1 MNKNESIQGFP
12 TITIRDKNTGNIIS
26 EKTLKNSAS
35 VIVKSFF
42 SDLISKAPHNTGLPF
57 FGKIINF
64 EQNRFVIGTCRYKI
78 PKISRFFSLYLES
91 YRDLFGNYYTSFNDV
106 KNYKDSSGEDVIS
119 QTTVDPGVNRL
130 KSINYN
136 DDGTIYI
143 EYYGQLKAPESGTRT
158 ISSIFL
164 GYSQSRNSNEYI
176 KGNASII
183 ALVPLDEE
191 IVQDDTMIIDITYK
205 VILPKDVV
213 GVSKYIYNY
222 SKNNLIKH
230 ISGKNEIKDVF
241 LFEGEVSSRFIST
254 SILDYD
260 HIPEKYNYIQKYYSL
275 GNITDI
281 NYYNNIDQ
289 RLHYSYN
296 KSGISVT
303 KPYNASFNKNE
314 YGKLIKYV
322 YSKDINGASVK
333 YLDLKEINEGNNRYI
348 PSPLFVNSNPE
359 NRVSEKIDI
368 PFPISANVYS
378 HHKKEDGTD
387 RPFTDIQSYRK
398 GLADVSVNI
407 DSYNSDFPEMYFLD
421 IVRGGE
427 QGVARGKITKRP
439 FFGTLNY
446 KFHSGSYNLGHISSD
461 KTRVKVISN
470 NNINVN
476 INSTDSIFKHK
487 YGYEYQNAG
496 DRHPLS
502 DGHILVVT
510 RKGVLLTHIKI
521 VDYEIYDKD
530 STPQLPVKMITSI
543 AHNYNTGDTFIGCAE
558 TGLYKFNKS
567 LRNSNAAT
575 IEKIPGIEKVYTMNT
590 DGYGNISI
598 VTNQGLKITKNNC
611 QSFET
616 FDHTRMN
623 SSEITSNEDFIKI
636 NTLATDFESEN
647 LNTMMVYSRKVKN
660 NLFLYFSKDGSGSEI
675 SEIPE
680 VSEYNNTIN
689 DISWIKSFNPEIT
702 FPAYSAYITEIKSI
716 RSAFLRTP
724 RNIDSVLDL
733 QYINEKSKTEGHEG
747 VYALKM
753 LENGNF
759 IPSRLISFSN
769 GKFYL
774 NICGVF
780 YGFDFN
786 SNSFSSISRKK
797 VFGNDKRTSFNSI
810 TSSAEP
816 YSFLTPRDFPV
827 LSSSVI
833 LDDNS
838 SNINH
843 ITHRDLPGINVDSLS
858 TTLDPDRIF
867 LDTSLSGYSA
877 YDSGY
882 LYSSSSYTE
891 SNSSKF
897 LSFMLSNI
905 RNESDF
911 SVFDSNIDNSSFG
924 SIILDEFKDS
934 GLILVTVSEGNHLV
948 NSPLV
953 RETVADE
960 DFNSIFNNS
969 ECINSGM
976 FASKDTYLWNGN
988 QPIGRRFGVTTD
1000 KIDKIVQI
1008 NGQDDFLIPEGK
1020 LKVENITI
1028 NFDSRSGGNKSY
1040 VERDYYSFVNFD
1052 GIVHDDQT
1060 SFNIEFEE
1068 VLGEIS
1074 KERVNQSGVIAKSE
1088 NTYSKIFSP
1097 RVTQGFAAELE
1108 DHTWFNTS
1116 ESSSSELS
1124 SNQVVN
1130 LGDFKARID
1139 ISKAKGIGCYEFK
1152 IARINNTSYSSF
1164 YLWIGNYKG
1173 KTFVFPTTA
1182 NVDVSVS
1189 ESNINKNL
1197 ITSSD
1202 ILTVEFSA
1210 TNRSFIV
1217 RKNGGQIYTSGSMDS
1232 GSIPLVTAY
1241 PKLRDMLIGPGG
1253 CKSSNSFYY
1262 TYESN
1267 FTPWSGPSMIP
1278 PLIFEYSNRG
1288 YPLTVLGDQNG
1299 NTGIH
1304 DPKFIGISC
1313 IEKSNNLSINI
1324 DKKPASII
1332 YKSYNISAL
1341 NPETSEVNLE
1351 KISKVY
1357 EMTSNI
1363 YPTALKSGEVMVFHD
1378 TGIVMFSQEDIGKK
1392 YSIDYRWY
1400 RDQIFGVD
1408 EFAEESDIPRDPE

>member
-1 MNKNESIQGFP
+1 MNKKESIQGFP
-12 TITIRDKNTGNIIS
+12 TIIIRDKNTGNIIS

-42 SDLISKAPHNTGLPF
+42 SDLISKTPVYTGLPF
-57 FGKIINF
+57 FGKLAGF
-64 EQNRFVIGTCRYKI
+64 DQDRFVIGTCRYKI
-78 PKISRFFSLYLES
+78 PKISRFFSLYLDS
-91 YRDLFGNYYTSFNDV
+91 YRDIFGRYSNDIRT
-106 KNYKDSSGEDVIS
+106 YKDSSGEDVIS
-119 QTTVDPGVNRL
+119 GTTVDNGVNRL
-130 KSINYN
+130 KSVNYS

-164 GYSQSRNSNEYI
+164 GYSQRRNNDEYI
-176 KGNASII
+176 SGNASII

-213 GVSKYIYNY
+213 GVSKYVYNY
-222 SKNNLIKH
+222 SKNELLRH
-230 ISGKNEIKDVF
+230 TSGKSIINDRV
-241 LFEGEVSSRFIST
+241 LLYNDNSSRFISA

-260 HIPEKYNYIQKYYSL
+260 YIPEKYNYIQKYYSL
-275 GNITDI
+275 GDITNI
-281 NYYNNIDQ
+281 NYNSDIEE
-289 RLHYSYN
+289 RLHYNYS
-296 KSGISVT
+296 KSGISVNMSY
-303 KPYNASFNKNE
+303 KLAFDKSK
-314 YGKLIKYV
+314 YGKLIKYI
-322 YSKDINGASVK
+322 YSKNANGASVN
-333 YLDLKEINEGNNRYI
+333 YFDSRGMDNYQINSLK
-348 PSPLFVNSNPE
+348 PLIVNSNPE
-359 NRVSEKIDI
+359 NRVSEKIDM

-378 HHKKEDGTD
+378 HHKKDDGTN
-387 RPFTDIQSYRK
+387 RPFTDIQNYRK
-398 GLADVSVNI
+398 GLADVSVSI

-470 NNINVN
+470 NNINAR

-487 YGYEYQNAG
+487 YGYEYQNSG

-558 TGLYKFNKS
+558 TGLYKLNKS
-567 LRNSNAAT
+567 LRNPNAAT
-575 IEKIPGIEKVYTMNT
+575 IEKIQGIEKVYTMNT

-598 VTNQGLKITKNNC
+598 ITNQGLKITKNNC

-647 LNTMMVYSRKVKN
+647 LNTMMVYSRKVEN

-675 SEIPE
+675 SEIPKK
-680 VSEYNNTIN
+680 SEYRNTIN
-689 DISWIKSFNPEIT
+689 DISWIKSFNPEDSIYVRSRE
-702 FPAYSAYITEIKSI
+702 FFIKSK
-716 RSAFLRTP
+716 SVFLRTP
-724 RNIDSVLDL
+724 RNIDSVLDI
-733 QYINEKSKTEGHEG
+733 QYIIEKSKITGHEG
-747 VYALKM
+747 YYALKM

-759 IPSRLISFSN
+759 IPSRLISFN
-769 GKFYL
+769 NDKFYL

-786 SNSFSSISRKK
+786 SDSFSIISRKQINRYDNRGSFSSI
-797 VFGNDKRTSFNSI
+797 TSLS
-810 TSSAEP
+810 
-816 YSFLTPRDFPV
+816 TPDLYFSPKDFPV
-827 LSSSVI
+827 LSSSI
-833 LDDNS
+833 MLNDNI

-843 ITHRDLPGINVDSLS
+843 ITHERLSSVSTDDLLGILN
-858 TTLDPDRIF
+858 PDNIF
-867 LDTSLSGYSA
+867 LGPVIKGYYAST
-877 YDSGY
+877 SGY
-882 LYSSSSYTE
+882 LYSTPSYERTGYY
-891 SNSSKF
+891 SF
-897 LSFMLSNI
+897 LGFALSNI
-905 RNESDF
+905 RSESDF
-911 SVFDSNIDNSSFG
+911 SIFDSNIENSTFG

-934 GLILVTVSEGNHLV
+934 GLILVTVSEGNIFS

-953 RETVADE
+953 KESMADE
-960 DFNSIFNNS
+960 DFNSIFNNP
-969 ECINSGM
+969 ECINSGL
-976 FASKDTYLWNGN
+976 FTSKDTYLWNGN
-988 QPIGRRFGVTTD
+988 QPIGRRFGMTTD
-1000 KIDKIVQI
+1000 KIDKIVKV

-1020 LKVENITI
+1020 LNVGNITI
-1028 NFDSRSGGNKSY
+1028 NFDSKSGGNKSY
-1040 VERDYYSFVNFD
+1040 VEGDYYSFVNFD

-1068 VLGEIS
+1068 VLGELS

-1097 RVTQGFAAELE
+1097 RVVQGFAAELE

-1139 ISKAKGIGCYEFK
+1139 VSKAKGIGFYQFK
-1152 IARINNTSYSSF
+1152 LARINNTSYSTF
-1164 YLWIGNYKG
+1164 TLWIGNYKG
-1173 KTFVFPTTA
+1173 KTFVFPTTSTSA
-1182 NVDVSVS
+1182 ASVS

-1202 ILTVEFSA
+1202 ILTVEFNA
-1210 TNRSFIV
+1210 INRSFIV
-1217 RKNGGQIYTSGSMDS
+1217 RKNGDQIYSSGSMDLE
-1232 GSIPLVTAY
+1232 SIPLVTVSY
-1241 PKLRDMLIGPGG
+1241 KTREMLIGLNG
-1253 CKSSNSFYY
+1253 CKFSNSFIN
-1262 TYESN
+1262 TSDSN
-1267 FTPWSGPSMIP
+1267 FTHWSGPSVIP
-1278 PLIFEYSNRG
+1278 PLEFEYSNRG
-1288 YPLTVLGDQNG
+1288 YPLTALGDQNG

-1313 IEKSNNLSINI
+1313 IENSNNLSITI

-1332 YKSYNISAL
+1332 YKSYNVSAL
-1341 NPETSEVNLE
+1341 NPEISEVNLE
-1351 KISKVY
+1351 KISRVF
-1357 EMTSNI
+1357 EMTEDV
-1363 YPTALKSGEVMVFHD
+1363 YPTTLKSGEVLVFHD

-1408 EFAEESDIPRDPE
+1408 EFAEESDIPQDPE